1 MLSMYPLNPTN
12 LTNAI
17 VVPFQLGREKQY
29 LFKGSFMYCPQC
41 SQQQVSDEMRFC
53 SRCGFPLSGVRQVIA
68 SGGSL
73 VGRDIEPQGSQ
84 VSKGLRGV
92 RKGLKIMLAS
102 LPLVFV
108 VALLSAIND
117 GFAVLGLIPFLCLVV
132 GFARLLYGAFLEE
145 RTSRV
150 KRGVSQSHVTSVLTG
165 PPGADVRRPELSPP
179 RVAPIQGFTVKN
191 KKTAEV
197 VQPPSV
203 TENTTRLLDE
213 DTDSHRR

>member
-1 MLSMYPLNPTN
+1 
-12 LTNAI
+12 
-17 VVPFQLGREKQY
+17 
-29 LFKGSFMYCPQC
+29 MYCPQC

-53 SRCGFPLSGVRQVIA
+53 PRCGFPLSTVKQLMA
-68 SGGSL
+68 SGGAL
-73 VGRDIEPQGSQ
+73 PGRGVELQGSQ

-92 RKGLKIMLAS
+92 RKGLWIMLAS

-117 GFAVLGLIPFLCLVV
+117 GFVALLLIPALCLVA

-145 RTSRV
+145 RKLGV
-150 KRGVSQSHVTSVLTG
+150 KRDVPQSHSTSVMPRQPATDAG
-165 PPGADVRRPELSPP
+165 RPELSPP
-179 RVAPIQGFTVKN
+179 GVAPIERFAVQN

-213 DTDSHRR
+213 DTDSHHR